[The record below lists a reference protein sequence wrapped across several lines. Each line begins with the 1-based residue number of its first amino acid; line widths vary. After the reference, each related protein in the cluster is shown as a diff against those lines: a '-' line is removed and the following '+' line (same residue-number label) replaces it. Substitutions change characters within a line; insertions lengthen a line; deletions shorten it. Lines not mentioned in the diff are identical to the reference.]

1 MLNKISEYLN
11 DNTFKLTLYEDKLHI
26 INYQRI
32 ITLENNYVKVS
43 TKNKKILILGDNL
56 SLKKIV
62 DNELLV
68 SGNISKIEVSND

>member
-11 DNTFKLTLYEDKLHI
+11 DNTFKLTLYEDKIHI

-56 SLKKIV
+56 NLKKIV
-62 DNELLV
+62 DNELLI